1 MLLLSFSIFAVMSL
15 RFKSFFICQ
24 VSCLCGFLFF
34 LIITVRQTTPNI
46 VTYNIVILFITHI
59 FCGSG
64 IQLWLEW
71 LGAWVISGFFTH
83 MADTWAG
90 MNWDWAY
97 LGLIL
102 GYTCVTH
109 PCGFFQHDKRTF
121 PLTGSFWGVH
131 FPRHPGR
138 SCMVLHDL
146 IISAILHASVYT

>member
-83 MADTWAG
+83 MADTWIEMRWIETG
-90 MNWDWAY
+90 LIWDLY
-97 LGLIL
+97 LG
-102 GYTCVTH
+102 TH
-109 PCGFFQHDKRTF
+109 VWPIHGASFNMTRELFLWQGASGEYIFQDTQVEAAWF
-121 PLTGSFWGVH
+121 YMT
-131 FPRHPGR
+131 
-138 SCMVLHDL
+138 
-146 IISAILHASVYT
+146 